1 MTVEEIFK
9 NIASHFLEGLSF
21 HRQEAAA
28 YGFLQLC
35 GYQSFHEHQYI
46 EESENYLRVINF
58 YLSHYR
64 KLLPEFEIKE
74 SKVIPQNWYKHLS
87 EDVDISTKRSAID
100 DLMKKWISWEIGT
113 KNLLEK
119 SYKELLNLDEVKSSL
134 FISEFLLDVDEE
146 IIFARK
152 ELDNLQAINY
162 DMSVIIPEQKE
173 LHKEYAE

>member
-1 MTVEEIFK
+1 
-9 NIASHFLEGLSF
+9 
-21 HRQEAAA
+21 
-28 YGFLQLC
+28 
-35 GYQSFHEHQYI
+35 
-46 EESENYLRVINF
+46 
-58 YLSHYR
+58 
-64 KLLPEFEIKE
+64 
-74 SKVIPQNWYKHLS
+74 
-87 EDVDISTKRSAID
+87 
-100 DLMKKWISWEIGT
+100 MKKWISWEIGT

-162 DMSVIIPEQKE
+162 DMSVIIPEQKK

>member
-1 MTVEEIFK
+1 
-9 NIASHFLEGLSF
+9 
-21 HRQEAAA
+21 
-28 YGFLQLC
+28 
-35 GYQSFHEHQYI
+35 
-46 EESENYLRVINF
+46 
-58 YLSHYR
+58 
-64 KLLPEFEIKE
+64 
-74 SKVIPQNWYKHLS
+74 
-87 EDVDISTKRSAID
+87 
-100 DLMKKWISWEIGT
+100 MKKWISWEIGT